1 MPGAA
6 SHQPGSSGFVPGALQ
21 LSHRARLPLRLPSAS
36 GDSSPPQAASFFF
49 PGRTGGRVTRAGKP
63 SRRSQPTRT
72 LALTI
77 LLHAQ
82 ASRKTSPSK
91 PPSTTGP
98 EPATR
103 NPRELDA
110 RRSTNSAAANPT
122 RGRSIHAPIQLIPV
136 APNKRQDGSFVRHVR
151 VAQGH
156 GLALAQLRPRLRP
169 LLPQSRSRL
178 DDEDGDDHENRF
190 LLDRRAA
197 CLPRA
202 GVAEAPATCRR
213 GALRTGLAHCVQR
226 PDGHARPP
234 PVQHRL
240 VRRPILL
247 VLLPRASSGRLCILL
262 LLRRVFLLR
271 DTRRRIQLVFSVGTG
286 LLGGAAGAILLS
298 TGMAEP
304 LVMQIPLDPFV
315 TLGLMTLACAGM
327 GWLVGP
333 SIGNQVFYLLNHRYK
348 AQMIQKEVEFFARVK
363 KNRVDPSN
371 SSAGNPVPDFY
382 GEKIQ
387 SVSGYRQWLKDQR
400 AFNKKKTANFV

>member
-1 MPGAA
+1 MSVSLKAMASRWPSSAHGFARCCPKAA
-6 SHQPGSSGFVPGALQ
+6 P
-21 LSHRARLPLRLPSAS
+21 AS
-36 GDSSPPQAASFFF
+36 TTKTATTTKTASF
-49 PGRTGGRVTRAGKP
+49 
-63 SRRSQPTRT
+63 
-72 LALTI
+72 
-77 LLHAQ
+77 
-82 ASRKTSPSK
+82 
-91 PPSTTGP
+91 ST
-98 EPATR
+98 A
-103 NPRELDA
+103 A
-110 RRSTNSAAANPT
+110 R
-122 RGRSIHAPIQLIPV
+122 PV
-136 APNKRQDGSFVRHVR
+136 
-151 VAQGH
+151 
-156 GLALAQLRPRLRP
+156 
-169 LLPQSRSRL
+169 
-178 DDEDGDDHENRF
+178 
-190 LLDRRAA
+190 
-197 CLPRA
+197 CPRA

-271 DTRRRIQLVFSVGTG
+271 DTVQARLELLLQAAPQAPPHPARLLRRHGPARR
-286 LLGGAAGAILLS
+286 GGRRHPPLHGHGRAARHAD
-298 TGMAEP
+298 
-304 LVMQIPLDPFV
+304 PLDPFV

-327 GWLVGP
+327 GWLVSP